1 METQD
6 KKKWIKW
13 IGFGVAAVI
22 LATLITIFVFNKNY
36 MELEVKKGDITLEY
50 GVDRVSDIKVLYKGT
65 ILNRK
70 GTPIDAT
77 VQGEYNLR
85 KLGTYEVTFSA
96 EYRGISFKST
106 RKLVIQDTIAPEI
119 TLVTKP
125 NYYTSPSVPYVEEG
139 YSAKDNYDGDVTSK
153 VVSEEKDGVVYYSVS
168 DSSGNTAKAERKI
181 NYSDVVAPVITLNEG
196 ENIARNRGADF
207 VDPGYKAVDDSEGD
221 ITDRVKVEGKV
232 DGHKYGTYTLTYR
245 VEDIAGNKCEV
256 KRTVK
261 IADISAPVIALKGNS
276 RLYVKVG
283 TAYVDPGYTASDNID
298 GDVTA
303 KVSVSGSV
311 NTSQMG
317 IYPVTYTVT
326 DAFGNRS
333 NATRNVYVYQKQAVS
348 NPINPGNKVV
358 YLTFDDGPS
367 RYTARLL
374 DILDKYGVKATFF
387 VTNQFP
393 AYQNMIGETH
403 RRGHTIALHT
413 YSHVYRNLYAS
424 ETAYYQDLNA
434 IKDIVV
440 RQTGVVPKIVRF
452 PGGTSNTVSRS
463 YCRGIMSSLVESIG
477 YYGYLYCDW
486 NVSSGDAGGV
496 RTSAG
501 VSSNVIAGIKR
512 NNVSVCLQHDISSYS
527 VEAVDD
533 ILFWGI
539 QNGYTF
545 LPMSETTPMVHFAP
559 QN

>member
-1 METQD
+1 MDIQ
-6 KKKWIKW
+6 KKRSWIKW
-13 IGFGVAAVI
+13 VGIAFAAVV
-22 LATLITIFVFNKNY
+22 LATVIIILVFNKNY
-36 MELEVKKGDITLEY
+36 LELDAKKGDIILEY
-50 GVDRVSDIKVLYKGT
+50 GVERVTDIKVLYKGT
-65 ILNRK
+65 IFNRK
-70 GTPIDAT
+70 GTPVHTT
-77 VQGEYNLR
+77 VEGDYNLK

-96 EYRGISFKST
+96 EYKGITFKET
-106 RKLVIQDTIAPEI
+106 RQLVIRDTIQPQIELI
-119 TLVTKP
+119 TNP

-139 YSAKDNYDGDVTSK
+139 YKAIDNYDGDITSK

-168 DSSGNTAKAERKI
+168 DSSGNKAKAERKI
-181 NYSDVVAPVITLNEG
+181 NYNDVVAPVITLNEG
-196 ENIARNRGADF
+196 ENISRNKGADF
-207 VDPGYKAVDDSEGD
+207 IDPGYKAVDDSEGD

-232 DGHKYGTYTLTYR
+232 DIHKYGTYTLTYC
-245 VEDIAGNKCEV
+245 VEDSSGNKCEV

-261 IADISAPVIALKGNS
+261 IADISAPVISLKGS
-276 RLYVKVG
+276 GRLYVKVG
-283 TAYVDPGYTASDNID
+283 TAYAEPGYTASDNID

-303 KVSVSGSV
+303 KVSVSGAV

-317 IYPVTYTVT
+317 IYPITYTVS
-326 DAFGNRS
+326 DAYGNKS
-333 NATRNVYVYQKQAVS
+333 STTRNVYVYQKQAVA

-367 RYTARLL
+367 AHTARLL

-393 AYQNMIGETH
+393 AYQHMIGETY

-413 YSHVYRNLYAS
+413 FSHVYSSVYAS
-424 ETAYYQDLNA
+424 EAAYYQDLNA
-434 IKDIVV
+434 IRDIVV
-440 RQTGVVPKIVRF
+440 SQTGVVPKIVRF
-452 PGGTSNTVSRS
+452 PGGTNNTVSRN
-463 YCRGIMSSLVESIG
+463 YCRGIMSSLVESVG

-496 RTSAG
+496 STSAG
-501 VSSNVIAGIKR
+501 VYANVIAGIQK
-512 NNVSVCLQHDISSYS
+512 NNVSVCLQHDITSYS
-527 VEAVDD
+527 VEAVED

-545 LPMSETTPMVHFAP
+545 LPMSETTPMVHFNP